1 VSDFLNPK
9 VLLPFIVGL
18 ILLTVLIGVTVAM
31 IRRRLNGASS
41 QLLDIFIVLA
51 WVVVI
56 LAVVNPDALKKPDVK
71 LTVEEQQAAQARA
84 VAEEAK
90 RKQEQAEYTELAFA
104 KATIQSGMR
113 DPGSTVFG
121 ANTTAYSDRKYKG
134 QPAVVVCGSVNAKNG
149 LGGYSGFRNFVF
161 IRSSNIFAI
170 DNDDDNSTFVR
181 LWKSLC
187 FGKHS

>member
-1 VSDFLNPK
+1 MV
-9 VLLPFIVGL
+9 
-18 ILLTVLIGVTVAM
+18 
-31 IRRRLNGASS
+31 
-41 QLLDIFIVLA
+41 VLA
-51 WVVVI
+51 GVY
-56 LAVVNPDALKKPDVK
+56 PDAFKTGRDLTPEERQAAADRDVK
-71 LTVEEQQAAQARA
+71 
-84 VAEEAK
+84 AK
-90 RKQEQAEYTELAFA
+90 QHQAEYTELAFA
-104 KATIQSGMR
+104 KATIQSRMR

-149 LGGYSGFRNFVF
+149 FGGYSGPRNFVF